1 MQSLGTHLLL
11 ELRDCRAGILQD
23 LDKVREIMVNA
34 AREAKATVV
43 EVAFHEF
50 NPFGISG
57 MVIIAESHLSIHTW
71 PEYNYAAVDIFT
83 CGEIIV
89 PQEAAHY
96 LIREFGSQSPS
107 MVEMKRGML
116 SFDGTHLPHKVETEE
131 IRRICLKPKNSKW
144 FLDYLTPEEG
154 HIHGIKKTLY
164 SKKTKFQDME
174 IMETGSYG
182 RCLILDQKMQS
193 SEVDEFIYHEVLVH
207 PAMLLHPE
215 PKDVFIVGGGEGA
228 TLREVL
234 RHKSVEHCLMV
245 DIDEEVVRMSEELL
259 PEYHAGAFDD
269 KRTELAFTDARRWL
283 EENDKKY
290 DVIIIDI
297 SEPVEEGPAYLLYTR
312 EFYKLVWDR
321 LTDEGTI
328 ALQAGTTAIGKL
340 LNLTAVHKTLQ
351 TVFPHVVSMPAAI
364 PSFGLPWGFAL
375 ASKKNDPRALTV
387 DAVDKMIAQRIKGEL
402 KYYDGEAHQHL
413 MHLPKYIRKAII
425 EQSLIIEDNAP
436 IFTYN

>member
-1 MQSLGTHLLL
+1 M
-11 ELRDCRAGILQD
+11 
-23 LDKVREIMVNA
+23 
-34 AREAKATVV
+34 
-43 EVAFHEF
+43 
-50 NPFGISG
+50 
-57 MVIIAESHLSIHTW
+57 
-71 PEYNYAAVDIFT
+71 
-83 CGEIIV
+83 
-89 PQEAAHY
+89 
-96 LIREFGSQSPS
+96 SQ
-107 MVEMKRGML
+107 
-116 SFDGTHLPHKVETEE
+116 
-131 IRRICLKPKNSKW
+131 PKNSKW

-340 LNLTAVHKTLQ
+340 LNLTAVHRTLQ

-413 MHLPKYIRKAII
+413 MHLPKYIRKAIL